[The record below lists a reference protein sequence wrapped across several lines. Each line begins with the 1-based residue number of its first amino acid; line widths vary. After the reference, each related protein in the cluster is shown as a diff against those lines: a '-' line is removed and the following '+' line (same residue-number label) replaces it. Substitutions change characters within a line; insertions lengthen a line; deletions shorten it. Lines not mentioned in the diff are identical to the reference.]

1 MHQIKITDI
10 QDFLIECQPK
20 LQKVFNNCSF
30 HNMEASLAH
39 LNEEAVKQFESIKY
53 KSKKLIGKEYSDFLI
68 SSEAVGM
75 VIDNE
80 INFIKA

>member
-1 MHQIKITDI
+1 
-10 QDFLIECQPK
+10 
-20 LQKVFNNCSF
+20 
-30 HNMEASLAH
+30 MEASLAH
-39 LNEEAVKQFESIKY
+39 LNEEAVKQFASLKY

-80 INFIKA
+80 FNFIKA